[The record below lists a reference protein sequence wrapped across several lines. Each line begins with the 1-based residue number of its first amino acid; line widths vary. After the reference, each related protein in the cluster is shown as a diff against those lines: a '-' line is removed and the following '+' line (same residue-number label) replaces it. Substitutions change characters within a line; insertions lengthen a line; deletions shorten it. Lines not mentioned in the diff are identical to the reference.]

1 MTTETQTPEDW
12 VLLEAAK
19 RCNFPPDIATNSE
32 VLRRTFVAQAK
43 SFHALCDMIAKHEKP
58 PVDPLVEA
66 LLETFPRANGA
77 VEMAKD
83 LRRALADRGYG
94 IVEVSSA
101 KSFAS

>member
-1 MTTETQTPEDW
+1 MTTEKLADW

-19 RCNFPPDIATNSE
+19 QSGWDSDTEIE
-32 VLRRTFVAQAK
+32 GLRRLYRNVSTFR
-43 SFHALCDMIAKHEKP
+43 ALCDMITKHKKP

-101 KSFAS
+101 K

>member
-1 MTTETQTPEDW
+1 MTTEIPPDW

-19 RCNFPPDIATNSE
+19 RSGWDAYTTQ
-32 VLRRTFVAQAK
+32 VLREAYGDGGTYR
-43 SFHALCDMIAKHEKP
+43 ALCDMIAKHEKP